1 MPEEKKPGARLQG
14 GNQENQQG
22 RRTGAVVAAGAAA
35 VLCAAY
41 AGLCVWTGGLA
52 GAFPNV
58 SIAGQ
63 DVSGL
68 TREEIQSTM
77 TAAQTDHGGEI
88 AVELRHGDWTG
99 TLTADQLSYDWSAA
113 AQEAFL
119 VGRSNPVTRGGAYLA
134 HRLGLSK
141 TDLPLP
147 QSDGAVPEALEAQLE
162 QADQAAGSSM
172 ILATYQVSGDQLTM
186 TKGKTGPGMDRTEA
200 VNAVSQAM
208 NLAFAEKLG
217 QGKEGVVTETA
228 ELTAGQVPPQAPDF
242 DAIHRELYSQAKDAA
257 MNQDHQIEAESVG
270 VDFNVDD
277 LRSAYEAA
285 GEGETFSIPLT
296 ITQPNMTKAALESKL
311 FRDVL
316 GSGTTNVSGSAN
328 RKSNVKLSASACNGV
343 ILLPGEV
350 FSYNNTTGS
359 RSASKGYLAAP
370 VYSGGASVDEVGGG
384 TCQVS
389 STIYYAVLHTNLKI
403 VERKNHRYNTGYVDP
418 GMDATVYYGSTD
430 FRFENSTNYP
440 IKIVTQSYDEGGKRK
455 LTVKIYG
462 TNDDGVYAVPKS
474 QVYDEVTPTTKYVA
488 DSSVPRGTL
497 VLDRKQNAYTG
508 KSATTTRYIYDKAGN
523 LLEKQNMGK
532 SVYQMRPRL
541 YHYNPADGDPSTW
554 TNGQPPAAPAPAAP
568 TKPETGTDAGA
579 ASTEPKADTGTTS
592 AETQPPAESAGT

>member
-14 GNQENQQG
+14 GKKKKKQG
-22 RRTGAVVAAGAAA
+22 RRTGPAVAVGAAA

-58 SIAGQ
+58 AIAGQ

-68 TREEIQSTM
+68 NQEEIQSTM
-77 TAAQTDHGGEI
+77 TAVLADHGGEI
-88 AVELRHGDWTG
+88 AVELHHGDWTG

-113 AQEAFL
+113 AQQAVS
-119 VGRSNPVTRGGAYLA
+119 VGRSSPITRGGAYLA
-134 HRLGLSK
+134 HRLGLTK

-162 QADQAAGSSM
+162 QADQAAGSSV
-172 ILATYQVSGDQLTM
+172 ILSTYQVSGDQLTM

-200 VNAVSQAM
+200 VNAVNQAM
-208 NLAFAEKLG
+208 NLAFEEKLG
-217 QGKEGVVTETA
+217 QGKEGTVTETA
-228 ELTAGQVPPQAPDF
+228 ELTAGEVPPQAPDF
-242 DAIHRELYSQAKDAA
+242 DAIHQELYSEPKDAA

-270 VDFNVDD
+270 VDFDVDT
-277 LRSAYEAA
+277 LKSAYEAA

-296 ITQPNMTKAALESKL
+296 ITQPSMTKATLESKL

-316 GSGTTNVSGSAN
+316 GSGTTTVSGSAN

-389 STIYYAVLHTNLKI
+389 STIYYAVLHTNLKV

-462 TNDDGVYAVPKS
+462 TNDEGIYAVPKS
-474 QVYDEVTPTTKYVA
+474 QVYDEVTPTTKYEA

-523 LLEKQNMGK
+523 LLEQQNMGK

-554 TNGQPPAAPAPAAP
+554 PNGQPPAAPS
-568 TKPETGTDAGA
+568 TSTETETGT
-579 ASTEPKADTGTTS
+579 TTT
-592 AETQPPAESAGT
+592 ETQPAAESAGT